1 MNNHRIKSLYNF
13 QNKVV
18 IITGSN
24 GQIGFSLV
32 KLFLDLG
39 SKVYGF
45 DKFDNKF
52 NEENYEFIK
61 TDISIKKN
69 IINKISQIIK
79 IEKKIDII
87 INNAGVSVFTKYNK
101 RTDLEINSTV
111 DVNIKGVM
119 NMINVYSEIHKKKK
133 LNKCNIVNISSIYG
147 LLSPDFRVYGK
158 NDRFNSEIYGATKA
172 AVIQLT
178 KYYAVILSKD
188 NININSISPGGIF
201 NKKKPQNKN
210 FIKKYS
216 SRVPKGRMGE
226 PEDLFTGILFLC
238 SDQSNYIIGQ
248 NLVIDG
254 GLSIW

>member
-1 MNNHRIKSLYNF
+1 MDNLRIKSLYNF
-13 QNKVV
+13 ENKIVL
-18 IITGSN
+18 ITGSN
-24 GQIGFSLV
+24 GQIGLSLV

-45 DKFDNKF
+45 DKMNSKF
-52 NEENYEFIK
+52 IHKNYKFVK
-61 TDISIKKN
+61 VDISLKKN
-69 IINKISQIIK
+69 IVNKISTIIK
-79 IEKKIDII
+79 SEKKIDII
-87 INNAGVSVFTKYNK
+87 INNAGVSVFTKYFK
-101 RTDLEINSTV
+101 RTDREINNTV

-133 LNKCNIVNISSIYG
+133 LKKCNIINISSIYG

-158 NDRFNSEIYGATKA
+158 KDRFNSEIYGATKA
-172 AVIQLT
+172 SVIQLT

-188 NININSISPGGIF
+188 NININCISPGGIL
-201 NKKKPQNKN
+201 NKKNPQSKN

-226 PEDLFTGILFLC
+226 PEDLFTSILFL
-238 SDQSNYIIGQ
+238 SSEQSNYIIGQ